1 MLVFDTFLGVR
12 RAIKKVFDRSQLTQ
26 LRQTQTLKMNFFTH
40 FMTPFHEGNEYN
52 VNVYKVPVKAV
63 GIFFNLCWE
72 NLEMFLAKILA
83 F

>member
-40 FMTPFHEGNEYN
+40 SMTPFHEGNEYTAN
-52 VNVYKVPVKAV
+52 IYKVQFKVV
-63 GIFFNLCWE
+63 QIFFKLY
-72 NLEMFLAKILA
+72 LEMFLVKNLV